1 MLILNN
7 MDKKAKNFT
16 YQNLQKSKCFK
27 CNFDLSKFD
36 YASFRGAHMKSC
48 SFNESSF
55 KETEFIG
62 ANLKESSFRG
72 CRFENVVFE
81 GAKLEGVSFQG
92 AEFINVYMV
101 GTSLEGVKGL
111 DLTKAD
117 IKFFETMPSL
127 ELSEELT
134 QAILLL
140 MENPFIA
147 KARVLDTKDKTIN
160 PISVMRLLDN
170 FSEEQLIGLAKPLSS
185 AVTREFYTLS
195 YLIKSLSKLVSEH
208 GGEN

>member
-36 YASFRGAHMKSC
+36 YASFRGAHMKNC

-62 ANLKESSFRG
+62 SNLKESSFRG
-72 CRFENVVFE
+72 CHFENAVFE

-92 AEFINVYMV
+92 ATFKNVYVV
-101 GTSLEGVKGL
+101 GTSLDSVKGL
-111 DLTKAD
+111 DLSRAD
-117 IKFFETMPSL
+117 IKYFETMPKL
-127 ELSEELT
+127 EISQPLT
-134 QAILLL
+134 EAILDL
-140 MENPFIA
+140 MKNPFIA

-160 PISVMRLLDN
+160 PISVMRLLDQ
-170 FSEEQLIGLAKPLSS
+170 FSEEDLIVHGKALSE

-195 YLIKSLSKLVSEH
+195 YLVKSLSKLVSLD
-208 GGEN
+208 GREN